1 MTVATI
7 RKTGALPQ
15 NEIDQIKKDLD
26 QVSKMTRDDYI
37 GGPIKSILDGQETAR
52 KRTEQF
58 LDEIGYK
65 RNKD

>member
-1 MTVATI
+1 MAVV

-15 NEIDQIKKDLD
+15 DQLDQIKRDLD
-26 QVSKMTRDDYI
+26 QVQKMTRDDYI

-65 RNKD
+65 KK